1 MDIYLRSYIECVGEV
16 TSNAWKIPF
25 SMTVVSAAERPWRW
39 RSLQDTTASS
49 KVMEDG
55 VVGSWR
61 DRIMLQPTTNS
72 SDGKSQGGAGTM
84 LTPTVP
90 INIMTFN

>member
-1 MDIYLRSYIECVGEV
+1 M

-39 RSLQDTTASS
+39 RSLSGHDGIL

-61 DRIMLQPTTNS
+61 DRIMLQPTSNS